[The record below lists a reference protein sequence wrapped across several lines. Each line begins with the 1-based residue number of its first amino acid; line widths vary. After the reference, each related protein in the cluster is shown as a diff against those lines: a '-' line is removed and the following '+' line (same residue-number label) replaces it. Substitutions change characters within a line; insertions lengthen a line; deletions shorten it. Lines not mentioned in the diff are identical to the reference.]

1 MSKRQRNIYVILALL
16 ILSVLSACT
25 VFVYECI
32 DEISLDK
39 YEKRSYVLYS
49 DKGNVL
55 AYTLSE
61 DNSSLRFKTTKD
73 DVSDLY
79 LKMLIANE
87 DKRFYSHIGVD
98 PLSLC
103 RAIFYNLK
111 NQSVG
116 SGASTLA
123 MQVAKRLTGH
133 KRTYFNKIKEMVQ
146 AIYLTLKYKREG
158 ILTLYLT
165 LSPFGGNVE
174 GVKAASLTWFNH
186 LPNTLNPSE
195 AALLTALPRA
205 PELIRPDKN
214 QKRALY
220 YKNEVLKLANKA
232 NVITKEQLTLSLKE
246 TLPCRRYTISQN
258 ALTFGNYVFSLKK
271 QDLNLKK
278 SESTTASNNSNS
290 LNSADKE
297 IFSSLDDTL
306 QIELNNLAE
315 KFEHTADKNYVLSA
329 IVLDVK
335 THQIKGVLGSSSNKK
350 SSLCLPFRLRSP
362 GSALK
367 PFAYAYAMEKGLLH
381 PNTILH
387 DKQNLYGTWSP
398 NNFSRKFTGEVTAKK
413 ALTYSLNLPA
423 LEVLNLVGANSFSK
437 RLNLQEDLLKLRHN
451 KSDLS
456 IVLGS
461 ASINLYNLARL
472 YAMLNEDGLMHEFT
486 YQKNSNSNLNEYRIF
501 AKDSARA
508 VFDILKETPRPHLYP
523 EQKQISYKTGT
534 AYEFT
539 DALAI
544 GSLNNLTVAVS
555 ISSPYNIKGNT
566 HYTGYDS
573 ATPFL
578 FEILSKSKTSK
589 LNKET
594 LTSPLL
600 STEAPIALKELNLTR
615 LSHSFNN
622 EKKLEITFPSNGQ
635 TVSPDSLGKIHIKT
649 KGQSGSLVITV
660 NNEQFEQNYFEP
672 KDEGFY
678 SITVLDEKGQTDTSK
693 FKVEFK

>member
-1 MSKRQRNIYVILALL
+1 MSKHQRFTYAIVALL
-16 ILSVLSACT
+16 ILSVLSACIGF
-25 VFVYECI
+25 VFMCI
-32 DEISLDK
+32 DEISLDR
-39 YEKRSYVLYS
+39 YENRSYVLYS

-61 DNSSLRFKTTKD
+61 DTSSLRFKTTKD

-87 DKRFYSHIGVD
+87 DKRFYSHFGVD
-98 PLSLC
+98 PLSLL
-103 RAIFYNLK
+103 RASFNNLK

-146 AIYLTLKYKREG
+146 AVYLTIKYKRDG

-205 PELIRPDKN
+205 PELIRPDK
-214 QKRALY
+214 KRKTALY

-246 TLPCRRYTISQN
+246 TLPDKRYTISQN
-258 ALTFGNYVFSLKK
+258 ALIFGNYLF
-271 QDLNLKK
+271 NLKK
-278 SESTTASNNSNS
+278 HEFNLKKHDSNFIKSNS
-290 LNSADKE
+290 LNTDDKE
-297 IFSSLDDTL
+297 IFSSLNDAL

-315 KFEHTADKNYVLSA
+315 KFEHTADNNFVLSA

-335 THQIKGVLGSSSNKK
+335 THQIKGVLGSSSNEK

-387 DKQNLYGTWSP
+387 DNKNLYGTWSP

-423 LEVLNLVGANSFSK
+423 LEVLNLVGANNFSK
-437 RLNLQEDLLKLRHN
+437 KLNLHEDLLKLRHN

-456 IVLGS
+456 IILGS
-461 ASINLYNLARL
+461 ASISLYNLARL

-486 YQKNSNSNLNEYRIF
+486 YQNNSNANLRTYRMLT
-501 AKDSARA
+501 KDSSRA
-508 VFDILKETPRPHLYP
+508 VFKILKETPRPYLYP

-555 ISSPYNIKGNT
+555 ISTPYNIKGNT

-573 ATPFL
+573 AAPYL
-578 FEILSKSKTSK
+578 FEILSKSKNET

-600 STEAPIALKELNLTR
+600 STEAPKALKELNLSNQ
-615 LSHSFNN
+615 SHTFNN
-622 EKKLEITFPSNGQ
+622 VKKLEITFPSNGQ
-635 TVSPDSLGKIHIKT
+635 TVSPDSHGKIHIKT
-649 KGQSGSLVITV
+649 KGQSGSLIITF

-672 KDEGFY
+672 KSEGFY
-678 SITVLDEKGQTDTSK
+678 SITVIDEEGQTDTSK
-693 FKVEFK
+693 FKVEFN